1 MTLIVFAL
9 AAAMT
14 YLDPGADD
22 ANTFDRGAPH
32 TLHFRH
38 IADVEEG
45 STAARQAGPR
55 NHRWRVLFLRMTA
68 SYEIL
73 RALSLMAFL
82 FYGSACVFAGSMEAD
97 FERFGLSHMR
107 VLVGSLELLG
117 ALGLLA
123 GYFHAPLVAVASGG
137 LSLLMLFGVATRIR
151 VGDPFVASL
160 PALTLCLVNAFI
172 FAVAVVGRRAAHS
185 GGH

>member
-1 MTLIVFAL
+1 
-9 AAAMT
+9 
-14 YLDPGADD
+14 
-22 ANTFDRGAPH
+22 
-32 TLHFRH
+32 
-38 IADVEEG
+38 
-45 STAARQAGPR
+45 
-55 NHRWRVLFLRMTA
+55 MTA

-160 PALTLCLVNAFI
+160 PALTRVVFEDMDVSKAVIAPLKACKPLQEVAFDNC
-172 FAVAVVGRRAAHS
+172 FFSLSETFDHGLPARVRVRSFTRRFQ
-185 GGH
+185 